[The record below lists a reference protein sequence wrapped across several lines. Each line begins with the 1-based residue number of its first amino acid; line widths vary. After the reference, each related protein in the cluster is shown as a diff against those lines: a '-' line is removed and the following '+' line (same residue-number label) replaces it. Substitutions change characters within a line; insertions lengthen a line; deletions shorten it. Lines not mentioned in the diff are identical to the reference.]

1 MEKYGV
7 DVTDTTKVSEDLTV
21 IPRCGA
27 CGSRLESS
35 SNVPKCPRCG
45 TKPFESPT
53 TIRKP

>member
-7 DVTDTTKVSEDLTV
+7 DVTDTAKVSEDLTV
-21 IPRCGA
+21 TPRCGA

-45 TKPFESPT
+45 TQPFESPPM
-53 TIRKP
+53 RRP

>member
-7 DVTDTTKVSEDLTV
+7 DTTDTIKVSEDLTT
-21 IPRCGA
+21 IPCCGA
-27 CGSRLESS
+27 CGSRLEST

-45 TKPFESPT
+45 TKPFETP

>member
-1 MEKYGV
+1 MDKYGV
-7 DVTDTTKVSEDLTV
+7 DTTDTTKVSEDLTAS
-21 IPRCGA
+21 PHCGA

-53 TIRKP
+53 TRKP

>member
-7 DVTDTTKVSEDLTV
+7 DLDSEKTKVSEDLT
-21 IPRCGA
+21 ITPRCGA

-53 TIRKP
+53 IRKP